1 MIFVGFWIFYGV
13 VDIVTSVIKKENIN
27 VQTIYLILGM
37 SIMFFSAQN
46 HYRNSKTQDN
56 QSNEKTIKQ
65 FVHRPTLYIF
75 IGLFISLLVFVITFY
90 GEKEVTVEIIDSE
103 NTPKQVAE
111 IINTKGKEFELLTFE
126 HDDWTYLY
134 YRIPL
139 GYYSIEIK
147 VTDKKDHYLAHS
159 IVNYAT
165 DEQYVD
171 TERIVRFRPTEEKS
185 LQLKETIR
193 VPELIKIIMKEES
206 DSN

>member
-1 MIFVGFWIFYGV
+1 MLFAGFWILYGV
-13 VDIVTSVIKKENIN
+13 IDMVTSLLKNENIN
-27 VQTIYLILGM
+27 VHTSYLLLSM
-37 SIMFFSAQN
+37 NLVFFTAQN

-56 QSNEKTIKQ
+56 QSNEKTTKQ

-90 GEKEVTVEIIDSE
+90 REKEVTVEIIDSE

-111 IINTKGKEFELLTFE
+111 IINTKGKEFELLTFQ

-147 VTDKKDHYLAHS
+147 VTDKKDYYLAHS
-159 IVNYAT
+159 IVNYAS
-165 DEQYVD
+165 DELYVNK
-171 TERIVRFRPTEEKS
+171 ERLVRFKPTEEKS
-185 LQLKETIR
+185 LQLKETNR
-193 VPELIKIIMKEES
+193 VPELIETIMKEES
-206 DSN
+206 DPN